1 MKFLLAPVINRD
13 MPRRRVELSPSAK
26 EVSALI
32 RNGKL
37 FEVEAWVKSGKSL
50 KMSELG
56 PWSSMLY
63 VAVDTGFHS
72 LVKVVINGEKWDQ
85 EELSCAMN
93 RALYNRR
100 WDLVELL
107 LDAGAPAQDANLHE
121 ICRTME
127 PRVIER
133 FLRAGVDPQEEN
145 AFAHVLSEFKVKPLL
160 RVYRDLRQEFPV
172 LDRQASLALSEAI
185 GERNLRWTS
194 LLAWA
199 GADPLRPV
207 PYGLSEEWTDDP
219 DYGTS
224 AAIRACMTDN
234 LAYVRALKLK
244 PNPEQARELVYY
256 ASFRPTP
263 EIIKYLLNL
272 VPKNE
277 LNEGENDSCK
287 ALESLVKSSHRDY
300 SWISSGRADE
310 EKHILESVELLLDH
324 GARWNPPDNDLSCAR
339 RGLGTRVPKHV
350 VQLIRLLLYTPGAA
364 QAAIPVC
371 EIHPQ
376 QSIRRARLQFFP

>member
-1 MKFLLAPVINRD
+1 
-13 MPRRRVELSPSAK
+13 
-26 EVSALI
+26 
-32 RNGKL
+32 
-37 FEVEAWVKSGKSL
+37 
-50 KMSELG
+50 
-56 PWSSMLY
+56 
-63 VAVDTGFHS
+63 
-72 LVKVVINGEKWDQ
+72 
-85 EELSCAMN
+85 
-93 RALYNRR
+93 
-100 WDLVELL
+100 
-107 LDAGAPAQDANLHE
+107 
-121 ICRTME
+121 
-127 PRVIER
+127 
-133 FLRAGVDPQEEN
+133 
-145 AFAHVLSEFKVKPLL
+145 
-160 RVYRDLRQEFPV
+160 
-172 LDRQASLALSEAI
+172 
-185 GERNLRWTS
+185 
-194 LLAWA
+194 
-199 GADPLRPV
+199 
-207 PYGLSEEWTDDP
+207 
-219 DYGTS
+219 
-224 AAIRACMTDN
+224 MTDN